1 MVDSILASDPDLIV
15 RTLSAVQIE
24 SILIMWLSGLLVTS
38 LDPLSSYLDG
48 RRLILGWEILSDA
61 ARGIFPAGTDGA
73 VRSLAQI
80 STLEAEISIGRPSKM
95 AQALI
100 ADGELVRR
108 LSNGG
113 LIHD

>member
-48 RRLILGWEILSDA
+48 RRLLLGWEILSDA

-73 VRSLAQI
+73 VRKLAEI
-80 STLEAEISIGRPSKM
+80 ATAEAEISIGMP
-95 AQALI
+95 
-100 ADGELVRR
+100 
-108 LSNGG
+108 
-113 LIHD
+113 